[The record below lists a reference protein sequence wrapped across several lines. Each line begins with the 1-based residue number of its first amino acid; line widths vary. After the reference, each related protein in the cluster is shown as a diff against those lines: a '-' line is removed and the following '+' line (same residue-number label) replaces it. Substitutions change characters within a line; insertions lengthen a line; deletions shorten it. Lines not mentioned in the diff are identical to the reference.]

1 MSTTTV
7 KTRGASGKPNH
18 YYRCQKLL
26 SRVEGCENRRT
37 HRADVVE
44 PRVWE
49 FISALLKDPERLRAG
64 LQGMI
69 ERERDR
75 LREDP
80 DQEAKAWADE
90 LAATDRKRARFQDM
104 AAGGLIDFDEL
115 RTKLEALEET
125 RDAARRELAALENRR
140 ERLAEMERDRDT
152 LMKRYVGM
160 VPETLDALT
169 PEERH
174 RIYKLLKLTV
184 NLLTD
189 GTLKVSGA
197 LGTVP
202 RFVKRKRYRDR
213 RLLHEQHVTGLRG
226 SRR

>member
-18 YYRCQKLL
+18 YYRCQKPL
-26 SRVEGCENRRT
+26 SRVEGCDRRRT

-49 FISALLKDPERLRAG
+49 FVSGLLKDPDRLRAG

-69 ERERDR
+69 ERERDG

-80 DQEAKAWADE
+80 DQEAKAWADK
-90 LAATDRKRARFQDM
+90 LAAVDRKRARFQDV
-104 AAGGLIDFDEL
+104 AAEGLLDFEEL

-125 RDAARRELAALENRR
+125 RDAARRELAALGDRR
-140 ERLAEMERDRDT
+140 ERLVEMERNRDT

-184 NLLTD
+184 SLLPD
-189 GTLKVSGA
+189 GTLEVSGA
-197 LGTVP
+197 LGDIAEVC
-202 RFVKRKRYRDR
+202 
-213 RLLHEQHVTGLRG
+213 ETGTL
-226 SRR
+226 SRSSSTA

>member
-174 RIYKLLKLTV
+174 RIYKLLKLKV

-197 LGTVP
+197 LGDGAEVCETETV
-202 RFVKRKRYRDR
+202 
-213 RLLHEQHVTGLRG
+213 
-226 SRR
+226 SRSSSTA